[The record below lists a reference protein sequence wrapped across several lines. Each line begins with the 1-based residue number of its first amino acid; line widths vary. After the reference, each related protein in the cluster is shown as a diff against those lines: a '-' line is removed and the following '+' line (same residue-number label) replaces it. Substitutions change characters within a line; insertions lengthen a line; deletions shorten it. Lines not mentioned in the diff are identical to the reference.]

1 MPTEEVKADLV
12 SDAEAAKII
21 HQKPTT
27 LATWRAAK
35 RGPAYFKLGR
45 RVYYSQSD
53 LEAWIA
59 SRRREP
65 AKTIST

>member
-1 MPTEEVKADLV
+1 MPAEELKAELV
-12 SDAEAAKII
+12 SAIEAAAII

-35 RGPAYFKLGR
+35 RGPAYHKLGR
-45 RVYYSQSD
+45 QIFYSRAD

-65 AKTIST
+65 TKART